1 MHFRRLSALALGG
14 WLAGSLLV
22 AAFQVENTRS
32 VDRLIRTPAREAVD
46 VLAKMQE
53 SEVRA
58 VMLYHASE
66 INRLVTG
73 YWEMTQF
80 ALGALVLAGLFFSPS
95 GSKYPAVMCVLMLA
109 TVAFLHWF
117 MTPQIENLARV
128 ASFAKTAQESVAE
141 DRLRSLQTGYS
152 TAEYLKLAIGFLM
165 AWALLKRAR
174 RSHRHT
180 STTAPA
186 PEAD

>member
-22 AAFQVENTRS
+22 LAFKAENARCI
-32 VDRLIRTPAREAVD
+32 DQLIRTPAREAVD
-46 VLAKMQE
+46 VLAKFQE
-53 SEVRA
+53 SEIRA

-73 YWEMTQF
+73 YWEITQF
-80 ALGALVLAGLFFSPS
+80 ALGAVLLAGLFFSPS
-95 GSKYPAVMCVLMLA
+95 GSKYPAVMCVLMLV
-109 TVAFLHWF
+109 TVAFLRWF
-117 MTPQIENLARV
+117 MTPQIENLAHV
-128 ASFAKTAQESVAE
+128 AIFSKAAQDSVAQ

-174 RSHRHT
+174 RSHHHT
-180 STTAPA
+180 SSA
-186 PEAD
+186 PETD

>member
-22 AAFQVENTRS
+22 LAFKAENARCIEP
-32 VDRLIRTPAREAVD
+32 LIRTPAREAVD
-46 VLAKMQE
+46 VLAKVQE

-66 INRLVTG
+66 VNRQTTR

-95 GSKYPAVMCVLMLA
+95 GSKYPAVMCLLMLA

-117 MTPQIENLARV
+117 MTPQIESTALA
-128 ASFAKTAQESVAE
+128 ASFAKTAQESVAA
-141 DRLRSLQTGYS
+141 DRLRSLQTGYA
-152 TAEYLKLAIGFLM
+152 TAEYLKLAVGFLM

-174 RSHRHT
+174 RSRRHT
-180 STTAPA
+180 TSA
-186 PEAD
+186 PETD